1 MSRITPLSSIAV
13 AAAALF
19 AASAIAPAAA
29 QDLEQRD
36 PLEQVNRSVFSF
48 NQTVETALLRPASR
62 AYGTLPAGLQRGID
76 NFFSNL
82 REPVVTVASALQG
95 DGRNS
100 AQSAGRFLVNSTV
113 GIAGVFDVA
122 TPMGLVSRPE
132 DLGLTLCRYGFDH
145 GPYLVLPF
153 AGPSSGRD
161 LLGLGTAYALGYGLT
176 GGNFVPFLALDG
188 TVSYAADGPSMEREL
203 PDLYLLQREAYFGK
217 RELAC
222 SGMAGPAELKASPF
236 GQIKLR
242 IAGLDPTAPAETETE
257 TLPDPLPEAE
267 PELPVEPPAAE
278 EAPAAPAEEAAEP
291 ATTG

>member
-1 MSRITPLSSIAV
+1 MPRISLLSPAALV
-13 AAAALF
+13 AAALL
-19 AASAIAPAAA
+19 ASPLAA

-36 PLEQVNRSVFSF
+36 PLESLNRSIFGF
-48 NQTVETALLRPASR
+48 NQTVETTVLRPAAG
-62 AYGTLPAGLQRGID
+62 AYEALPGGLQRGID

-82 REPVVTVASALQG
+82 REPVVTLASALQG

-132 DLGLTLCRYGFDH
+132 DLGLTLCRYGFGH

-161 LLGLGTAYALGYGLT
+161 LVGLGATYAAGYGLT
-176 GGNFVPFLALDG
+176 GGAFVPFLAFDG
-188 TVSYAADGPSMEREL
+188 TVSYAADGPSLEREL
-203 PDLYLLQREAYFGK
+203 PDLYLLQREAYLGK
-217 RELAC
+217 RALAC
-222 SGMAGPAELKASPF
+222 SGTLGPAELKASPF

-242 IAGLDPTAPAETETE
+242 LAALDPTAPA
-257 TLPDPLPEAE
+257 LPEPEALPEVE
-267 PELPVEPPAAE
+267 PELPVEPPATE
-278 EAPAAPAEEAAEP
+278 QTPAEPEDDAAEP
-291 ATTG
+291 AEPETEQPATAG

>member
-1 MSRITPLSSIAV
+1 MPRIATLP
-13 AAAALF
+13 AAAAI
-19 AASAIAPAAA
+19 AAALLAFPVAA

-36 PLEQVNRSVFSF
+36 PLERINRSIFDF
-48 NQTVETALLRPASR
+48 NQTVEAAVLRPAAD
-62 AYGTLPAGLQRGID
+62 AYDSLPPGLQRGLD

-82 REPVVTVASALQG
+82 REPVVTLASALQG

-153 AGPSSGRD
+153 AGSISGRD
-161 LLGLGTAYALGYGLT
+161 LIGLGATYAMGYGLT
-176 GGNFVPFLALDG
+176 GGAFVPFVAFDG
-188 TVSYAADGPSMEREL
+188 TVSYAADGPSLEREL
-203 PDLYLLQREAYFGK
+203 PDLYLLQREAYLGK
-217 RELAC
+217 RALAC
-222 SGMAGPAELKASPF
+222 SGTLGPAELKASPF

-242 IAGLDPTAPAETETE
+242 IAALDPTAPAEPEPAPE
-257 TLPDPLPEAE
+257 AEAE
-267 PELPVEPPAAE
+267 PELPVEPPATE
-278 EAPAAPAEEAAEP
+278 QTPAEPEDDAAEP
-291 ATTG
+291 AEQDTETPATTG

>member
-1 MSRITPLSSIAV
+1 MPRITPISSIALV
-13 AAAALF
+13 AAALF
-19 AASAIAPAAA
+19 AASAIAPATA
-29 QDLEQRD
+29 QDLDQRD
-36 PLEQVNRSVFSF
+36 PLEQVNRSVFGF
-48 NQTVETALLRPASR
+48 NQTVEAALLRPASK
-62 AYGTLPAGLQRGID
+62 AYGSLPAELQRGID

-82 REPVVTVASALQG
+82 REPVVTLASALQG

-153 AGPSSGRD
+153 TGPSSGRD
-161 LLGLGTAYALGYGLT
+161 LLGLGAAYALGYGLT
-176 GGNFVPFLALDG
+176 GGNFVPFLAIDG
-188 TVSYAADGPSMEREL
+188 TVSYAADGPSVEREL

-217 RELAC
+217 REFAC
-222 SGMAGPAELKASPF
+222 SGMAGPDELKASPF

-242 IAGLDPTAPAETETE
+242 IAGLDPTAPAETEA
-257 TLPDPLPEAE
+257 LPDPLPEAE

-278 EAPAAPAEEAAEP
+278 EAPAEPAEEAAEP